1 MIRLGV
7 VQVGAVRKGRYSIS
21 CGRCTGGTMTTVSL
35 DPSISSRDDGFYE
48 GMQVM
53 SLLVE
58 CFGLGRERMLH

>member
-1 MIRLGV
+1 MN
-7 VQVGAVRKGRYSIS
+7 
-21 CGRCTGGTMTTVSL
+21 TMSL

-58 CFGLGRERMLH
+58 SLETGRERLLRSRGCWSVNR

>member
-1 MIRLGV
+1 
-7 VQVGAVRKGRYSIS
+7 
-21 CGRCTGGTMTTVSL
+21 MTTMSL

-58 CFGLGRERMLH
+58 VLKLEGSDCCVHADVGL